1 MEEKINQLRTKL
13 EIYKI
18 SFTQGANV
26 LAVDREDVFS
36 DSLNQYATMDH
47 QKVKK
52 TKDYFY
58 RNSKLCSKERCPRM
72 GRTLEVWRKSGS
84 TL

>member
-47 QKVKK
+47 QKVK
-52 TKDYFY
+52 
-58 RNSKLCSKERCPRM
+58 
-72 GRTLEVWRKSGS
+72 
-84 TL
+84 